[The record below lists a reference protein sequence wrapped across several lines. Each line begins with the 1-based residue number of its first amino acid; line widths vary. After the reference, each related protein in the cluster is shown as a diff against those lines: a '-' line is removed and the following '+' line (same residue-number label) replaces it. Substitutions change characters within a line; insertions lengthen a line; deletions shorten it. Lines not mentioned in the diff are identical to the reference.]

1 MTPGRPPSD
10 QKRDAILAAAL
21 KAFRETGFHATSMDA
36 IADEANVSKRTVY
49 NHFPSK
55 DILFD
60 VVTDKLWMLLVPLGE
75 APPAADLPVEE
86 RLEKLAHRRL
96 EVLLQPDLI
105 ALLKTVM
112 SESISQPELQRAF
125 AGGRE
130 LTHGH
135 LGLREL
141 LAEEV
146 RRGRLRIEQL
156 DLAGGQFWGLTLN
169 PLFWPMLLGLR
180 GLPDEDERVL
190 VVSEAVATFV
200 ARYGTRSR
208 RTK

>member
-1 MTPGRPPSD
+1 VNLGRPPSD
-10 QKRDAILAAAL
+10 AKREAILRAAL

-36 IADEANVSKRTVY
+36 IAEEANVSKRTVY

-60 VVTDKLWMLLVPLGE
+60 TVTDRLWMLLVPLGE
-75 APPAADLPVEE
+75 ASPAAALPVED
-86 RLEKLAHRRL
+86 RLEQLALRRL
-96 EVLLQPDLI
+96 EVLLQPDLV

-112 SESISQPELQRAF
+112 SESLASPELQRAF
-125 AGGRE
+125 VGGRE
-130 LTHGH
+130 LTHGQ
-135 LGLREL
+135 LGLRAL

-146 RRGRLRIEQL
+146 HMGRLKIEQL

-180 GLPDEDERVL
+180 TPPDEEERAL
-190 VVSEAVATFV
+190 VVSEAVVTFV
-200 ARYGTRSR
+200 SRYGTGR
-208 RTK
+208 RRK